1 MACPIAGTLAN
12 GADKL
17 NEGMEQLADGTQTL
31 ADNSGKLTDGASQLS
46 EGAAKLADGMSEI
59 SSGALELKDGC
70 IKLNEEGVQ
79 KLANLYKTDVK
90 SIEKRIDTLKDA
102 AKSYKTF
109 SGTANPDKTRV
120 KFIYKTDSIEK
131 KD

>member
-1 MACPIAGTLAN
+1 M
-12 GADKL
+12 
-17 NEGMEQLADGTQTL
+17 
-31 ADNSGKLTDGASQLS
+31 
-46 EGAAKLADGMSEI
+46 
-59 SSGALELKDGC
+59 KDGC

-79 KLANLYKTDVK
+79 KLAKLYKTDVK

>member
-1 MACPIAGTLAN
+1 MSKLAS
-12 GADKL
+12 
-17 NEGMEQLADGTQTL
+17 GTQTL
-31 ADNSGKLTDGASQLS
+31 TDNSGKLTDGASQLS

-79 KLANLYKTDVK
+79 KLAKLYKTDVK
-90 SIEKRIDTLKDA
+90 SIENRIDTLKDA